1 MTFHVKTALVV
12 LSLVLGG
19 CAAAIPSKTTLECTR
34 TLRVKVAQGQGAG
47 TETATVDGWDVQCV
61 QLR

>member
-1 MTFHVKTALVV
+1 MTFPVKAALVV

-19 CAAAIPSKTTLECTR
+19 CAAATSSQTTVECTR
-34 TLRVKVAQGQGAG
+34 TLRVKVAQGEGA
-47 TETATVDGWDVQCV
+47 ESVTVDGWDVQCV